1 MHSIDSV
8 ARYPWDGVGAS
19 RLWSFAEMID
29 IAAPFITNIFSAFAT
44 IQQSLRSDGGG
55 PAELHPEMKPKYA
68 RLSCLVGIQHLKS
81 IFDDDDLQTRIWR
94 LQCQLEGGEP
104 FTGDMLA
111 RELEGLHTQA
121 IICLSK
127 HKFAYIPS
135 PGDKYLEQEGLFGE
149 EVYERIPEARE
160 DIKNA
165 GNSLAAELHAAAVFY
180 LMRAAEHG
188 LRHIARRMRVTRIIG
203 KKPVDISETTW
214 ENLLR
219 EIRKKLEAAHQEKN
233 ITAMRSKRIALY
245 SDAADH
251 AKHMQGLW
259 RNGVSHLEVY
269 NIYEAMNIFDRVKG
283 FMQLIARGFA

>member
-1 MHSIDSV
+1 
-8 ARYPWDGVGAS
+8 
-19 RLWSFAEMID
+19 MID
-29 IAAPFITNIFSAFAT
+29 IAAPFITQIFSAFAT
-44 IQQSLRSDGGG
+44 SQQSLRADGWKD
-55 PAELHPEMKPKYA
+55 AELHPEIKPKYA

-81 IFDDDDLQTRIWR
+81 IFDDDDLQNRVWR
-94 LQCQLEGGEP
+94 LQHQLEAGEP
-104 FTGDMLA
+104 FTGEMLA

-135 PGDKYLEQEGLFGE
+135 PGDEYFERERLFGE
-149 EVYERIPEARE
+149 DVYVRLPEARE

-165 GNSLAAELHAAAVFY
+165 GNSLAAELHTAAVFY
-180 LMRAAEHG
+180 LMRASEHG
-188 LRHIARRMRVTRIIG
+188 LRHIARRMKVTRIIG
-203 KKPVDISETTW
+203 KRPIDISETTW

-219 EIRKKLEAAHQEKN
+219 ELRKKLEVAHQEKN
-233 ITAMRSKRIALY
+233 ITAPRSKRIALY

-269 NIYEAMNIFDRVKG
+269 NIHEAMNVFDRVKG